1 MQQTRMGRMEWVL
14 LIALSI
20 LWGGAFFFTKL
31 ALVELPPL
39 TLVFFRLALAS
50 AILFLFFLSSRRS
63 VTALLPFWPQFF
75 GLGLLSNVI
84 PFSLL
89 GWGQIHISSGL
100 ASILT
105 TFNPVFT
112 VILAHYLTRDEKF
125 SVQKVAGIGFGV
137 AGVITMIGP
146 ETLNGFDNAV
156 AAMLACLGAAFSY
169 ALAGIYAKRFRHLGV
184 APAGVALGQIATA
197 AVIMLP
203 WVLLFDHPWT
213 LALPSASVV
222 WSMLGLALFSTALAY
237 VLFFRVLEVGGA
249 TNSSL
254 VALLIPATAILLG
267 SVFLG
272 ERLDSN
278 DWIGLGLIAAGLIV
292 INAKAAK

>member
-1 MQQTRMGRMEWVL
+1 MQQTRMGRVEWVL

-20 LWGGAFFFTKL
+20 LWGGAFFLTKL

-63 VTALLPFWPQFF
+63 VTGLMPFWPQFF

-184 APAGVALGQIATA
+184 APAGVALGQILAA

-203 WVLLFDHPWT
+203 WVLLLDHPWT

-237 VLFFRVLEVGGA
+237 VIFFRVLEVGGA

-292 INAKAAK
+292 INARETK